1 MPYDAAFCNGFEDVM
16 DSKTVVAA
24 SLARLDTLLAQ
35 DYGAK
40 GRDIAERVHGLAAV
54 LPADARKRL
63 LDLAARG
70 ESLARPGAGELA
82 LAEFVFDCGVAYEQV
97 DFLRKAQLAE
107 ALGLAGVNGLPQAGL
122 ERSDLD
128 AMARFL
134 AARDRLLAKVAGF
147 TLKALAVMGALF
159 VIGLVFGVV

>member
-1 MPYDAAFCNGFEDVM
+1 M
-16 DSKTVVAA
+16 DSKTVVEAA
-24 SLARLDTLLAQ
+24 LARLDTLLAQ

-40 GRDIAERVHGLAAV
+40 GSSFGERIRGLAAA
-54 LPADARKRL
+54 LPADTRKRL

-70 ESLARPGAGELA
+70 ESLARTDAGELA

-107 ALGLAGVNGLPQAGL
+107 ELGLVEMNGLPPAEL
-122 ERSDLD
+122 DRSDLD
-128 AMARFL
+128 AMARFI
-134 AARDRLLAKVAGF
+134 AARDRLVAKVAGF

-159 VIGLVFGVV
+159 VIGLVFGIV

>member
-1 MPYDAAFCNGFEDVM
+1 M
-16 DSKTVVAA
+16 DSKTVVDA
-24 SLARLDTLLAQ
+24 SLARLDTLLAE

-40 GRDIAERVHGLAAV
+40 GQGLADRIRGLTAV
-54 LPADARKRL
+54 LPADTRKRL
-63 LDLAARG
+63 LDLVAQG
-70 ESLARPGAGELA
+70 ESLARTGAGERA
-82 LAEFVFDCGVAYEQV
+82 LAEFVFDCGVAYERV

-107 ALGLAGVNGLPQAGL
+107 DLGLVGMNGLPPAEL

-128 AMARFL
+128 AMARFI
-134 AARDRLLAKVAGF
+134 AARDRLVAKVASF

>member
-1 MPYDAAFCNGFEDVM
+1 M
-16 DSKTVVAA
+16 DSKTVVDAA
-24 SLARLDTLLAQ
+24 LARLDTLLAE

-40 GRDIAERVHGLAAV
+40 GSSLAERIRGLTAV
-54 LPADARKRL
+54 LPADTRKRL
-63 LDLAARG
+63 LDLAAQG
-70 ESLARPGAGELA
+70 ESLARTGAGEQA

-107 ALGLAGVNGLPQAGL
+107 DLGLVEMNGLPPAEL

-128 AMARFL
+128 AMARFI
-134 AARDRLLAKVAGF
+134 AARDRLVAKVAGF

-159 VIGLVFGVV
+159 IIGLVFGVV

>member
-1 MPYDAAFCNGFEDVM
+1 M
-16 DSKTVVAA
+16 DSKTVVDA
-24 SLARLDTLLAQ
+24 SLARLDKLLAQ

-40 GRDIAERVHGLAAV
+40 GSSLADRIHGLAAV
-54 LPADARKRL
+54 LPADTRQRL

-70 ESLARPGAGELA
+70 ESLARTDAGELA
-82 LAEFVFDCGVAYEQV
+82 LAEFVFDCGVAYEQA

-107 ALGLAGVNGLPQAGL
+107 ELGLAGVNGLPPAGL